1 LLFCAVFLYA
11 ASIAPSDTSC
21 IALLVAACASLGLYS
36 SNAWAVTQTL
46 AGPRAAGQWSG
57 LQNAIGNM
65 GGVASP
71 ALTGW
76 IVKETGSFSLAF
88 TAAALMLVVGVFAY
102 LCLLPAIA
110 PLEWDSQR
118 PLAT

>member
-1 LLFCAVFLYA
+1 
-11 ASIAPSDTSC
+11 SC
-21 IALLVAACASLGLYS
+21 IALLILACASLGFYS

-46 AGPRAAGQWSG
+46 AGPQAAGQWSG

-88 TAAALMLVVGVFAY
+88 TAASVMLVVGVFAY
-102 LCLLPAIA
+102 LFLLPKIA
-110 PLEWDSQR
+110 PLEWNCRR
-118 PLAT
+118 PSPT